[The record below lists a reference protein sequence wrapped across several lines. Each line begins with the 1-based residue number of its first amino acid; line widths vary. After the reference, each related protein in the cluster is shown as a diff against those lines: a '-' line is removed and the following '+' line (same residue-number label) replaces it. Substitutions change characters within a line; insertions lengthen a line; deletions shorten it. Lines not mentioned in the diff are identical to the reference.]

1 MGDTIWRIQWIA
13 KGVVDENLM
22 SGLMCTRCCGM
33 QHGSSRR
40 SKAEMLGALPQF
52 LLYRFFNFLACKYT
66 IALAM
71 VCPSIIPHHP
81 SVTACFADECLRLL
95 WGIRSSKNI
104 VANKTW
110 ISILM
115 LPHKEQRR

>member
-1 MGDTIWRIQWIA
+1 
-13 KGVVDENLM
+13 
-22 SGLMCTRCCGM
+22 
-33 QHGSSRR
+33 
-40 SKAEMLGALPQF
+40 MLGALPQF

-115 LPHKEQRR
+115 LPHKKQRS